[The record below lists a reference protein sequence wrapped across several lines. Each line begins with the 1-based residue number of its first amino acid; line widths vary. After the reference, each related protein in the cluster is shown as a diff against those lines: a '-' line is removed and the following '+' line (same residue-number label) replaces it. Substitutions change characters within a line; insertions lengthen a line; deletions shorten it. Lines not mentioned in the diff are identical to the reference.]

1 MMDESELTKVFKTLS
16 ERPIPNLPSDFK
28 SSLWRRIRLS
38 GAAVRESWLDLFV
51 SALLRPAWAAV
62 ALIITLAIGA
72 NLGRTFAAAEAA
84 QNHKY
89 LGLNVFSGDAPALP
103 STLLNRF
110 R

>member
-1 MMDESELTKVFKTLS
+1 MMDESELKKVFKTLS

-28 SSLWRRIRLS
+28 RSIWCRIRLS

-72 NLGRTFAAAEAA
+72 NLGRTFADTQAA
-84 QNHKY
+84 QNHVY

-103 STLLNRF
+103 STLLNHPR
-110 R
+110 